1 MRKTYIRITA
11 IICALILIVVLLC
24 SFLLTIV
31 LVSKVRGVYSSNAY
45 STIFPANVY
54 YGPDAFNDPQNVSI
68 VFDTGLL
75 YDDFYPDIGRYKTL
89 KYYKSGLYD
98 EPVEVEPVPGTE
110 KDSNYLGFKKS
121 DDITDIPADVVR
133 DGKIYRVYGDLDQTF
148 EFSRISEIATI
159 FIYDK
164 DGNIYRQPYKVSN
177 APSGEKDSKREKLDA
192 EAEAIYN
199 EQIDKLK
206 RGDPDIPGYKNSWF
220 TDYGF
225 TLTKEPIPDTEIYAE
240 SCGVYIYHPIKIVF
254 ANYGYLYILIAV
266 LAAVAVSGTVIVM
279 RGLYFNRLSYEARNR
294 NLTRSFAHELKT
306 PLAVTKVYIENW
318 DLIDESER
326 PEVAAKI
333 NAEVDHMAK
342 MVSTLLNLSKM
353 DSGNAAL
360 NLEDVELFELTKACY
375 RHMEQIAKERGMTV
389 EFKKDSEDGEYIVP
403 ADLDMMKMV
412 ISNFLSNAIKY
423 GKEKVEV
430 NFLSDS
436 NNVTFKITNDGE
448 AISAKEQKKI
458 WDLFYKTDKSG
469 TDRLESNGV
478 GLAVNKSIL
487 ELHKARFG
495 VTSGEDGTTF
505 WFEIKKVKE

>member
-11 IICALILIVVLLC
+11 TICALILIVVLLC
-24 SFLLTIV
+24 SFMLSMV
-31 LVSKVRGVYSSNAY
+31 LVNKVRGEYSSSAY

-54 YGPDAFNDPQNVSI
+54 YGPDVFRDPDKVSI
-68 VFDTGLL
+68 IFDTGLL
-75 YDDFYPDIGRYKTL
+75 YDDYYPDIGSYKTL
-89 KYYKSGLYD
+89 KYFRYGLCGEIVD
-98 EPVEVEPVPGTE
+98 VEPLPGTE
-110 KDSNYLGFKKS
+110 KDRNYIGFKKS
-121 DDITDIPADVVR
+121 DDVTDIPVDVAR
-133 DGKIYRVYGDLDQTF
+133 QGKIYRVYGDLNQTF
-148 EFSRISEIATI
+148 DFSRISEIATI
-159 FIYDK
+159 FVYDEE
-164 DGNIYRQPYKVSN
+164 GNLYRQPYEKSN
-177 APSGEKDSKREKLDA
+177 APSGVKDSKREKLDA

-199 EQIDKLK
+199 EQIYKLK
-206 RGDPDIPGYKNSWF
+206 RGDPDTLGYKTGWF
-220 TDYGF
+220 TDYGI
-225 TLTKEPIPDTEIYAE
+225 TITTDLIPETEIYVE
-240 SCGVYIYHPIKIVF
+240 SCGVYVYHPIKIVL
-254 ANYGYLYILIAV
+254 ANYGYLYILIAIIAAAA
-266 LAAVAVSGTVIVM
+266 LAGTVIVM
-279 RGLYFNRLSYEARNR
+279 RRLYFNRLSYEARTR

-353 DSGNAAL
+353 DSGNVAL

-389 EFKKDSEDGEYIVP
+389 EFKKDVEDGEYIVP

-430 NFLSDS
+430 NFLSDA

-448 AISAKEQKKI
+448 TISTKEQKKI

-495 VTSGEDGTTF
+495 VTSDEDGTTF